1 MIIRS
6 FRLEKTNGRGQILEK
21 IDDSFESR
29 KMSNIGKTIFNFR
42 SSTDCQINFHFDI
55 FKSIS
60 DLLFNLKFETYLSAI
75 YCIESEEI
83 LLAIMK

>member
-6 FRLEKTNGRGQILEK
+6 FRLEKANGRGQILEK

-42 SSTDCQINFHFDI
+42 SSTDCKINFLFDI

-60 DLLFNLKFETYLSAI
+60 DLLFNLKFDTY
-75 YCIESEEI
+75 
-83 LLAIMK
+83 